1 MIKRLAGRP
10 GIYPIIL
17 LLCSGI
23 VVLFLFKTEL
33 WAETDSGERYGMF
46 DIMGVIKILP
56 TEDPVVINLKDMNGR
71 NVSLSDF
78 KGKIVFLNF
87 WTTWCPTCRIEMPS
101 MEKLHQKFKNKDFA
115 LVTINLQESASQVK
129 GFFKE
134 FKLSFTALLD
144 TTGEV
149 GASFGIRAI
158 PTTYILDKTGR
169 IIGQVNGSREWDSK
183 EAIALFENLID
194 IKIK

>member
-10 GIYPIIL
+10 GIYPIFL

-23 VVLFLFKTEL
+23 AALFLFKTEL
-33 WAETDSGERYGMF
+33 WAETDSGERYRMF
-46 DIMGVIKILP
+46 DIIGVIKILP

-101 MEKLHQKFKNKDFA
+101 MEN
-115 LVTINLQESASQVK
+115 
-129 GFFKE
+129 
-134 FKLSFTALLD
+134 
-144 TTGEV
+144 
-149 GASFGIRAI
+149 
-158 PTTYILDKTGR
+158 
-169 IIGQVNGSREWDSK
+169 
-183 EAIALFENLID
+183 
-194 IKIK
+194 